1 LQAATGSTVIGLVVT
16 PVAFFQTNLLPVFT
30 QTYFLPP
37 EVVAAPGIEHL
48 PPAFTAAKDA
58 CGISPMLI
66 VIKKTKNFFIAP
78 W

>member
-1 LQAATGSTVIGLVVT
+1 
-16 PVAFFQTNLLPVFT
+16 
-30 QTYFLPP
+30 
-37 EVVAAPGIEHL
+37 VAAPGLEHL